1 MHLKKFFILIESVFE
16 LFPKG
21 QEGLLKRTSGTQQF
35 LIEKREEITQS
46 AACTAPSGMSLSL
59 SQGHLMF
66 THNCYRAIALYKSMK

>member
-1 MHLKKFFILIESVFE
+1 M
-16 LFPKG
+16 
-21 QEGLLKRTSGTQQF
+21 KRTSGTQQF

-46 AACTAPSGMSLSL
+46 AACTAPSGMSPSL